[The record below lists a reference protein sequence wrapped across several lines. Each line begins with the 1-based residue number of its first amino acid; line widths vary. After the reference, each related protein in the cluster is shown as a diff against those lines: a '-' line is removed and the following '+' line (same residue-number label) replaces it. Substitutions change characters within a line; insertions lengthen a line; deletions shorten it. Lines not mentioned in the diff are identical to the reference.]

1 MFTIDW
7 AVHYFAAL
15 VPFNCSCGASEI
27 ECTVLA
33 ALCTYL
39 RIALAEFAHKKYRAQ
54 KAYEEKETRKKI
66 ESYLSL
72 KVEILRCTNTSLLLF
87 IPPWV

>member
-15 VPFNCSCGASEI
+15 VPFNCSCESSEI

-33 ALCTYL
+33 ALSTYL
-39 RIALAEFAHKKYRAQ
+39 HIALAEFAHKKYRAQ
-54 KAYEEKETRKKI
+54 KTYEKKKQGK
-66 ESYLSL
+66 SS
-72 KVEILRCTNTSLLLF
+72 VG
-87 IPPWV
+87 